1 MIKKGNRIQ
10 FIYSFIVIA
19 VGLALPKLLHFMQIP
34 VVWIFILTPVLI
46 LLFLLV
52 AIYIY
57 QKLQK

>member
-34 VVWIFILTPVLI
+34 VV
-46 LLFLLV
+46 
-52 AIYIY
+52 
-57 QKLQK
+57 